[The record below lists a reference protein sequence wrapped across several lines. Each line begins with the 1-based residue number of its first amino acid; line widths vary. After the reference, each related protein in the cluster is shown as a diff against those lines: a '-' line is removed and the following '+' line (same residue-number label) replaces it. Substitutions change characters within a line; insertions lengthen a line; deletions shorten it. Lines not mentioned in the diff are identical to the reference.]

1 MAEVERLKKILES
14 SKENETELQKRNQRL
29 TSNLAL
35 FKQKQSEREKR
46 EEQLFQHTKHL
57 CSLVEA

>member
-35 FKQKQSEREKR
+35 LKQKQSEREKR